1 MDKPLILNNKIQP
14 NRPRSGA
21 PLPLGGRRSRTRGKA
36 VSAAALLLALGICEA
51 SAATSAAEQ
60 INQAVENHLRQAL
73 ELEAKR
79 QGWQGLRVSHAT
91 ELPPRVAGLS
101 PCSRALQVRPT
112 GPAASP
118 LDRQR
123 LQVSCPGTGGWSLSL
138 SSQANAL
145 LPAVHAQGLIE
156 RGQTIGAGD
165 VKLEPLNIARA
176 NRGFYNRLEDVVG
189 MDAKRRI
196 RPNQLLTPV
205 LLAETLAVR
214 RGQPVKIIASQ
225 DGIEASASGEAL
237 ADGRPG
243 DVIRVRNLRSQ
254 NVIDAKVVEDGVVS
268 STF

>member
-1 MDKPLILNNKIQP
+1 M
-14 NRPRSGA
+14 
-21 PLPLGGRRSRTRGKA
+21 
-36 VSAAALLLALGICEA
+36 LLLALGTCEA
-51 SAATSAAEQ
+51 RAAASAAEQ
-60 INQAVENHLRQAL
+60 INFAVETHLRQAL

-91 ELPPRVAGLS
+91 DLPPRAASLS
-101 PCSRALQVRPT
+101 PCSRSLRVRPT

-123 LQVSCPGTGGWSLSL
+123 LEVSCPGTGGWSLSL
-138 SSQANAL
+138 NSQANAL
-145 LPAVHAQGLIE
+145 LPAAHALGIIE

-176 NRGFYNRLEDVVG
+176 NRGFFNRLEEVVG

-196 RPNQLLTPV
+196 RPNQLLTPA

-214 RGQPVKIIASQ
+214 RGQPVKIVASQ